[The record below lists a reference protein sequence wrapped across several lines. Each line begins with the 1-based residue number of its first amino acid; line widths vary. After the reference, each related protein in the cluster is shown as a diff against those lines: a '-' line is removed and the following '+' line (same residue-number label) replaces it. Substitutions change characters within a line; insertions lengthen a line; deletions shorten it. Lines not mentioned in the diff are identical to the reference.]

1 MPATIGRR
9 ELMAGFGAAA
19 VAWPVTAS
27 AQQQPIPVIGFA
39 SGALKDSER
48 FLANVRRGLAE
59 LGYVEGQNFRF
70 ELRDA
75 NFQNDLIPIRF
86 RELADQKVSVIIT
99 VTTLQLQSAKAATQS
114 IPIVFYTGTDPVES
128 GLIASLNKPGGNIT
142 GAWNLALTLTGKRF
156 EVLHELVPSA
166 TKFAFLTDPGNQKI
180 NELQKPLAQTAAHSL
195 GLNLL
200 NVNAHKPDEFEAVF
214 ETSVREGAGG
224 MVLGGDGLFFCPACT
239 QLVAL
244 AARYRL
250 PTIHVDDIAVP
261 AGGLISYGTDQD
273 EPQRLVGN
281 YAGRILKGEKPADM
295 PVQQA
300 IKTKFMI
307 NLKTAKALGIT
318 VPTTLLGRVDEV
330 IE

>member
-1 MPATIGRR
+1 MPATIRRR
-9 ELMAGFGAAA
+9 ELMAALGAAA

-27 AQQQPIPVIGFA
+27 AQQQAMPVIGYVAGDFKN
-39 SGALKDSER
+39 GER
-48 FLANVRRGLAE
+48 LFANVRRGLAE
-59 LGYVEGQNFRF
+59 LGYLEGQNFRF
-70 ELRDA
+70 EFRDT
-75 NFQNDLIPIRF
+75 NFQVDLIPIRL
-86 RELADQKVSVIIT
+86 RGLAEQKVALIIASTT
-99 VTTLQLQSAKAATQS
+99 VQLAAAKAVTQS
-114 IPIVFYTGTDPVES
+114 IPIVFYIGTDPVEN
-128 GLIASLNKPGGNIT
+128 GFVASFNRPGGNIT
-142 GAWNLALTLTGKRF
+142 GVWNLAVTLTGKRF
-156 EVLHELVPSA
+156 EVLHETVPSA
-166 TKFAFLTDPGNQKI
+166 TKFAFLTDPGNRMI
-180 NELQKPLAQTAAHSL
+180 SELQIPLAQAAAHSL

-224 MVLGGDGLFFCPACT
+224 MVVGADGLFFYPACT

-250 PTIHVDDIAVP
+250 PTIYVDDIAVP

-300 IKTKFMI
+300 TKARFII
-307 NLKTAKALGIT
+307 NLKTAKAMGIT
-318 VPTTLLGRVDEV
+318 VPTPLLGRADEV

>member
-9 ELMAGFGAAA
+9 ELMAALGAAA

-27 AQQQPIPVIGFA
+27 AQQQAMPVIGYVAGDFKN
-39 SGALKDSER
+39 GER
-48 FLANVRRGLAE
+48 LFANVRRGLAE
-59 LGYVEGQNFRF
+59 LGYLEGQNFRF
-70 ELRDA
+70 EFRDT
-75 NFQNDLIPIRF
+75 NFQVDLIPIRL
-86 RELADQKVSVIIT
+86 RGLAEQKVALIIASTT
-99 VTTLQLQSAKAATQS
+99 VQLAAAKAVTQS
-114 IPIVFYTGTDPVES
+114 IPIVFYIGTDPVEN
-128 GLIASLNKPGGNIT
+128 GFVASFNKPGGNIT
-142 GAWNLALTLTGKRF
+142 GVWNLAVTLTGKRF
-156 EVLHELVPSA
+156 EVLHETVPSA
-166 TKFAFLTDPGNQKI
+166 TKFAFLTDPGNRMI
-180 NELQKPLAQTAAHSL
+180 SELQIPLARAAAHSL

-224 MVLGGDGLFFCPACT
+224 MVVGADGLFFYPACT

-250 PTIHVDDIAVP
+250 PTIYVDDIAVP

-300 IKTKFMI
+300 TKARFII
-307 NLKTAKALGIT
+307 NLKTAKAMGIT
-318 VPTTLLGRVDEV
+318 VPTPLLGRADEV

>member
-9 ELMAGFGAAA
+9 ELMAALGAAA

-27 AQQQPIPVIGFA
+27 AQQQAMPVIGYVAGDFKN
-39 SGALKDSER
+39 GER
-48 FLANVRRGLAE
+48 LFANVRRGLAE
-59 LGYVEGQNFRF
+59 LGYLEGQNFRF
-70 ELRDA
+70 EFRDT
-75 NFQNDLIPIRF
+75 NFQVDLIPIRL
-86 RELADQKVSVIIT
+86 RGLAEQKVALIIASTT
-99 VTTLQLQSAKAATQS
+99 VQLAAAKAVTQS
-114 IPIVFYTGTDPVES
+114 IPIVFYIGTDPVEN
-128 GLIASLNKPGGNIT
+128 GFVASFNRPGGNIT
-142 GAWNLALTLTGKRF
+142 GVWNLAVTLTGKRF
-156 EVLHELVPSA
+156 EVLHETVPSA
-166 TKFAFLTDPGNQKI
+166 TKFAFLTDPGNRMI
-180 NELQKPLAQTAAHSL
+180 SELQIPLAQAAAHSL

-224 MVLGGDGLFFCPACT
+224 MVVGADGLFFYPACT

-250 PTIHVDDIAVP
+250 PTIYVDDIAVP

-300 IKTKFMI
+300 TKARFII
-307 NLKTAKALGIT
+307 NLKTAKAMGIT
-318 VPTTLLGRVDEV
+318 VPTPLLGRADEV

>member
-9 ELMAGFGAAA
+9 ELMAGLGAAT
-19 VAWPVTAS
+19 VAWPATAS
-27 AQQQPIPVIGFA
+27 AQQQAMPVIGFA
-39 SGALKDSER
+39 SGSVKDAGP

-59 LGYVEGQNFRF
+59 LGYVEGKNFRF

-75 NFQNDLIPIRF
+75 NFQSDLIRIRF
-86 RELADQKVSVIIT
+86 LELADQKVSVIIT
-99 VTTLQLQSAKAATQS
+99 GTTLQLQSAKAATQS
-114 IPIVFYTGTDPVES
+114 IPIVFYTGTDPVEN
-128 GLIASLNKPGGNIT
+128 GFVASLNKPGGNVT
-142 GAWNLALTLTGKRF
+142 GAWNLALTLTGKRL
-156 EVLHELVPSA
+156 EVLHELIPSA
-166 TKFAFLTDPGNQKI
+166 TKFAFLTDPANRKI
-180 NELQKPLAQTAAHSL
+180 NELQIPLAQAAAHSL
-195 GLNLL
+195 GLKLL

-224 MVLGGDGLFFCPACT
+224 MVLGGDSLFFCPACT

-250 PTIHVDDIAVP
+250 PTIYVDDVAVP

-300 IKTKFMI
+300 TKAKFMI

-318 VPTTLLGRVDEV
+318 VPTPLLGRADEV

>member
-9 ELMAGFGAAA
+9 ELMAALGAAA

-27 AQQQPIPVIGFA
+27 AQQQAMPVIGYVAGDFKN
-39 SGALKDSER
+39 GER
-48 FLANVRRGLAE
+48 LFANVRRGLAE
-59 LGYVEGQNFRF
+59 LGYLEGQNFRF
-70 ELRDA
+70 EFRDT
-75 NFQNDLIPIRF
+75 NFQVDLIPIRL
-86 RELADQKVSVIIT
+86 RELAEQKVALIIASTT
-99 VTTLQLQSAKAATQS
+99 VQLAAAKAVTQS
-114 IPIVFYTGTDPVES
+114 IPIVFYIGTDPVEN
-128 GLIASLNKPGGNIT
+128 GFVASLNKPGGNIT
-142 GAWNLALTLTGKRF
+142 GVWNLAVTLTGKRF
-156 EVLHELVPSA
+156 EVLHETVPSA
-166 TKFAFLTDPGNQKI
+166 TKFAFLTDPGNRMI
-180 NELQKPLAQTAAHSL
+180 RELQIPLAQAAAHSL

-224 MVLGGDGLFFCPACT
+224 MVVGADGLFFYPACT

-250 PTIHVDDIAVP
+250 PTIYVDDIAVP

-300 IKTKFMI
+300 TKARFII
-307 NLKTAKALGIT
+307 NLRTAKAMGIT
-318 VPTTLLGRVDEV
+318 VPTPLLGRADEV